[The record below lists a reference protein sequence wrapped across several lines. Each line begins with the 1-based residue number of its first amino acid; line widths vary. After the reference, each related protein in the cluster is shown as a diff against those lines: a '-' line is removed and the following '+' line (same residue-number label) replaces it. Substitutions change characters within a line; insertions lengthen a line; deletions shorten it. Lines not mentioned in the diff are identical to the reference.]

1 MRAGRRDR
9 RTRPCASPAAGP
21 ERASLGL
28 PDNAR
33 MGLPRLS
40 PIICLMPCA
49 VAIAAL
55 GLAVAIPVSTA
66 VLCLLSGMIGG
77 PALVVTSYLLI
88 EQNWLESP

>member
-1 MRAGRRDR
+1 
-9 RTRPCASPAAGP
+9 
-21 ERASLGL
+21 
-28 PDNAR
+28 
-33 MGLPRLS
+33 
-40 PIICLMPCA
+40 MPCA